1 MNYST
6 IEVTGNILI
15 SHRLLVSGDVR
26 IAVKS
31 GGSEYP
37 YYQGEYTVTP
47 RVYEQSL
54 DTDHKILTDD
64 VTILEIPKSEV
75 ENIYN
80 GLTVTIG

>member
-6 IEVTGNILI
+6 IEIVGNVFLSHNIAIEGNIK
-15 SHRLLVSGDVR
+15 
-26 IAVKS
+26 IAT
-31 GGSEYP
+31 GGALYP
-37 YYQGEYTVTP
+37 AYTGEYIVTP
-47 RVYEQSL
+47 RVYEQYL
-54 DTDHKILTDD
+54 DTDNKVMSDD